1 MEASNVAGSQ
11 QYVTFSL
18 GEELFGVEVTRARE
32 ILSVTPVT
40 KVPQTPEYLL
50 GVINLR
56 GQVVPVVDMRLKLGL
71 PVTEVTEDTCVI
83 VVEVQIDGE
92 SIIVGALADAV
103 REVLEIRSDQIEPPP
118 RLGTRLKTEFITGMG
133 KVNEQFLILLN
144 IDRVFSSEELAI
156 VQAAGHAEADEVAEA
171 RSFISARATDMPRPA
186 ASRAMP
192 QPLMPPPMMKRSTVP
207 SSSGSPRTHFPPSS
221 GRFPF

>member
-1 MEASNVAGSQ
+1 MEDSNAASSQ

-18 GEELFGVEVTRARE
+18 GDELFGVEVTRARE

-71 PVTEVTEDTCVI
+71 PVGEETEDTCVI
-83 VVEVQIDGE
+83 VVEVLVDGE

-103 REVLEIRSDQIEPPP
+103 REVLEIRSDQIEPAP

-133 KVNEQFLILLN
+133 KVDEQFLILLN

-156 VQAAGHAEADEVAEA
+156 VQDAGQMNAATIETVQAAD
-171 RSFISARATDMPRPA
+171 
-186 ASRAMP
+186 
-192 QPLMPPPMMKRSTVP
+192 
-207 SSSGSPRTHFPPSS
+207 
-221 GRFPF
+221 

>member
-1 MEASNVAGSQ
+1 MQDTNTTDSC

-18 GEELFGVEVTRARE
+18 GDELFGVEVTRTRE
-32 ILSVTPVT
+32 ILSLTPVT
-40 KVPQTPEYLL
+40 KVPQTPDYLL

-71 PVTEVTEDTCVI
+71 PAGPETEDTCII

-92 SIIVGALADAV
+92 PIVVGALADAV

-133 KVNEQFLILLN
+133 KLDEQFMILLN
-144 IDRVFSSEELAI
+144 IDRIFNSEDLVFVQDSS
-156 VQAAGHAEADEVAEA
+156 QRADVVYEEVA
-171 RSFISARATDMPRPA
+171 
-186 ASRAMP
+186 
-192 QPLMPPPMMKRSTVP
+192 ST
-207 SSSGSPRTHFPPSS
+207 
-221 GRFPF
+221 

>member
-1 MEASNVAGSQ
+1 MQENNTVSSQ

-18 GEELFGVEVTRARE
+18 GKELFGVEVTRTRE
-32 ILSVTPVT
+32 ILSITPVT

-71 PVTEVTEDTCVI
+71 PAGEETEDTCII

-92 SIIVGALADAV
+92 AIVVGALADAV
-103 REVLEIRSDQIEPPP
+103 REVLEIRADDIEPAP

-133 KVNEQFLILLN
+133 KVDEQFLILLN
-144 IDRVFSSEELAI
+144 IDRVFNTDDLAI
-156 VQAAGHAEADEVAEA
+156 VQDAGQINASEVEVAVEKA
-171 RSFISARATDMPRPA
+171 E
-186 ASRAMP
+186 
-192 QPLMPPPMMKRSTVP
+192 
-207 SSSGSPRTHFPPSS
+207 
-221 GRFPF
+221 